1 MNKLEKLVYDLV
13 KTNPKI
19 KIRVRNIY
27 QSTFDL
33 LPRKKDFSINP
44 IVVKEGFYFG
54 FHDITPFSY
63 DDNYILANKLT
74 IPFRMPRA
82 GDILEVG
89 FFPFNKNIDTF
100 TQIGSSRAWNYHKGC
115 RLQWLGKNH
124 IIYNDTQEKQLVS
137 KIHNFKTGEET
148 MIPHAIDSASPCGR
162 FATSYSYERLEKFMP
177 GYGYA
182 FITDDSYLS
191 EGTSV
196 KTGIF
201 LIDIATGEKKM
212 IINLRDLAKLG
223 PIDPS
228 APNHHHYVTH
238 SLFSPDSRYIS
249 FIHCWAKP
257 NDARK
262 RWIRLITYDTLGKKF
277 NVSTTDDMVSHY
289 VWNNKNQLLA
299 YARTNNIDSHVLFS
313 SPSLKDYGRIA
324 YPRLNFDG
332 HQSFISDDSF
342 ITDTYPDKFRM
353 AHLYKVEMDGDSAK
367 LIASLNSP
375 KKYQSIDGSHWACD
389 LHPRMNH
396 AGNFVCFDSVHTGTR
411 ALCFMKITT
420 KKKRG

>member
-13 KTNPKI
+13 KSNPGI
-19 KIRVRNIY
+19 KKRVRNIY

-74 IPFRMPRA
+74 IPFRMPKA
-82 GDILEVG
+82 GDILHVG
-89 FFPFNKNIDTF
+89 FFPFNKSIGAFTNIGAT
-100 TQIGSSRAWNYHKGC
+100 RAWNYHKGC

-124 IIYNDTQEKQLVS
+124 IIYNDAREKQLVS
-137 KIHNFKTGEET
+137 KIYNFKTGEET
-148 MIPHAIDSASPCGR
+148 LIPHAVDSASPCGR
-162 FATSYSYERLEKFMP
+162 SATSFSYERLEKFMP
-177 GYGYA
+177 GYGYT
-182 FITDDSYLS
+182 FTDDSYLS
-191 EGTSV
+191 EKTSA

-201 LIDIATGEKKM
+201 LIDIASGEKKM
-212 IINLRDLAKLG
+212 IMNLRNLSKLG

-228 APNHHHYVTH
+228 ASKYYHYVTH

-249 FIHCWAKP
+249 FIHRWAKL
-257 NDARK
+257 NDVQK
-262 RWIRLITYDTLGKKF
+262 RWTRLIVYDTLGKEF
-277 NVSTTDDMVSHY
+277 YVSPTDDMVSHY
-289 VWNNKNQLLA
+289 VWNKKNQLLA
-299 YARTNNIDSHVLFS
+299 YARTNNIDSHLLFS
-313 SPSLKDYGRIA
+313 SPSLRDYERIA
-324 YPRLNFDG
+324 YPRLNSDG

-342 ITDTYPDKFRM
+342 VTDTYPDKFRM
-353 AHLYKVEMDGDSAK
+353 SHLYKVEMVEDSAT

-396 AGNFVCFDSVHTGTR
+396 AGDFVCFDSVHTGTR
-411 ALCFMKITT
+411 ALCFMRIIK
-420 KKKRG
+420 